1 MRVGLMSDTP
11 WRGKD
16 AGCCHPLHRS
26 IDQIS
31 PCIFFHLEKTATSIA
46 AEFALAFY

>member
-1 MRVGLMSDTP
+1 MRGRLMSNTP

-16 AGCCHPLHRS
+16 EGCRHPLHRS

-31 PCIFFHLEKTATSIA
+31 PCIFFQLETTATSIA
-46 AEFALAFY
+46 EEFALAFY

>member
-1 MRVGLMSDTP
+1 MRVGLMSDMP

-31 PCIFFHLEKTATSIA
+31 PCIFFHLETTATSIA